1 VREAPGFSGR
11 EVEIYVELLNH
22 GGSTARGA
30 VAEALIDDA
39 TVASS
44 QPVDVVARAAEGVP
58 LLIPRSGADSARR
71 DDEPVTRRSGR
82 DMTYR
87 PTTRNANARLL
98 KAERLRSDRVVICA
112 TFVPPIKVC
121 SPSACDTPSAL
132 PAAWAHF
139 LTVSASSAAR
149 VGTPSTRTR
158 ARH

>member
-58 LLIPRSGADSARR
+58 LLIPLQYVEELFGER
-71 DDEPVTRRSGR
+71 PH
-82 DMTYR
+82 YR
-87 PTTRNANARLL
+87 GELTF
-98 KAERLRSDRVVICA
+98 RVVG
-112 TFVPPIKVC
+112 
-121 SPSACDTPSAL
+121 
-132 PAAWAHF
+132 
-139 LTVSASSAAR
+139 R
-149 VGTPSTRTR
+149 
-158 ARH
+158 